1 MADERAS
8 ARGQSSRGKSAAGQ
22 GPDRKQDR
30 ADLVAELAALSAE
43 ASSPDGAVAV
53 SVNAD
58 GVLTKLRLSDAI
70 EKMSP
75 ADIANAVLR
84 AYAQA
89 QRESAKRC
97 GRLLISAGAG
107 GYVVDR
113 LKWRMG
119 FQPELQSATE
129 RARSA
134 PPVEPSAVRNPR
146 DAQYEYLK
154 DRSLPGYNLVPP
166 IAAPPADSPVG
177 DDQDGDGFRV
187 MGQR

>member
-1 MADERAS
+1 MADERSS
-8 ARGQSSRGKSAAGQ
+8 ARGQSSRGKSAAGK
-22 GPDRKQDR
+22 GRDRKQDR
-30 ADLVAELAALSAE
+30 ADVVAELAALSAE

-58 GVLTKLRLSDAI
+58 GVLTKLRLGDAV

-84 AYAQA
+84 TYAQA
-89 QRESAKRC
+89 QRDSAQRC
-97 GRLLISAGAG
+97 GRLLSSAGAG

-119 FQPELQSATE
+119 FQPELQSGTE
-129 RARSA
+129 RSRFA
-134 PPVEPSAVRNPR
+134 PSVERSAVRNPR
-146 DAQYEYLK
+146 DSQYEYLK
-154 DRSLPGYNLVPP
+154 DRSLPGYDLVPP
-166 IAAPPADSPVG
+166 IASPPADAPEG
-177 DDQDGDGFRV
+177 DDRDGDGFRV